1 MRRWLTLL
9 LLVTL
14 PLQFTWAAAAAYCQ
28 HEQAPS
34 ARHMGH
40 HEHEH
45 PGAPGEHQQAQK
57 AQKAADPDATK
68 AAKVFGDADCGYCQL
83 SAAKPLQV
91 QGFAIAALAG
101 PPTLDA
107 SVPPLQTRDPDRR
120 ERPNW
125 CLA

>member
-9 LLVTL
+9 LLVML

-28 HEQAPS
+28 HEKAP
-34 ARHMGH
+34 AAHHVGH

-45 PGAPGEHQQAQK
+45 VQATK
-57 AQKAADPDATK
+57 ATDPDAAKT
-68 AAKVFGDADCGYCQL
+68 AKVFGDNDCGYCQL
-83 SAAKPLQV
+83 SAAKPLRV
-91 QGFAIAALAG
+91 QALAIPALSG
-101 PPTLDA
+101 PPALHA
-107 SVPPLQTRDPDRR
+107 GVPPLQTRDPDRR

>member
-14 PLQFTWAAAAAYCQ
+14 PLQFTWTAAAAYCQ

-45 PGAPGEHQQAQK
+45 PGAQGEHQQ

>member
-9 LLVTL
+9 LLVML

-28 HEQAPS
+28 HEQVPS
-34 ARHMGH
+34 VRHLGH

-45 PGAPGEHQQAQK
+45 QGAQGAHQAK
-57 AQKAADPDATK
+57 AVDPDAAK
-68 AAKVFGDADCGYCQL
+68 AAMVFGDSDCGYCQL

-91 QGFAIAALAG
+91 QGLAIAALSD
-101 PPTLDA
+101 PPTLGTG
-107 SVPPLQTRDPDRR
+107 VPPLQTRDPDRR

>member
-45 PGAPGEHQQAQK
+45 PGAQDEHQQAR
-57 AQKAADPDATK
+57 KAADPDATK
-68 AAKVFGDADCGYCQL
+68 AAKVFGDADYGYCQL

-91 QGFAIAALAG
+91 QGFAIAPLAG

>member
-9 LLVTL
+9 LLVML

-28 HEQAPS
+28 HEQAPA

-45 PGAPGEHQQAQK
+45 PGAQGEQQQGK
-57 AQKAADPDATK
+57 KAADPDATK
-68 AAKVFGDADCGYCQL
+68 AAKVFGDTDCGYCQL

-91 QGFAIAALAG
+91 QGFMIAALTD
-101 PPTLDA
+101 PPTRDA